1 MTADDL
7 AMTDLLP
14 GLRIGVDMDGVLAD
28 FNSGWISRYNDD
40 FGTRLEASQVRQWDG
55 PERLTHFASMDEFW
69 AWARGDGR
77 STFRDAPAL
86 PGAVEAVDRIAQ
98 RHRLVIVSSKFP
110 WAIPDSLAWLAD
122 HAVRAREVHFLW
134 DKGVADCDV
143 YLDDAVHVLRQLVAA
158 RPDAMVCRMVRPWN
172 EPVPGTID
180 IESWDA
186 FEALVDE
193 LAEARARAAAEGTR

>member
-14 GLRIGVDMDGVLAD
+14 GLRVGIDMDGVLAD
-28 FNSGWISRYNDD
+28 FNSGWMSRYNEH
-40 FGTRLEASQVRQWDG
+40 FGTQLEASQVQHWDG

-86 PGAVEAVDRIAQ
+86 PGAIEAVNRISQ

-134 DKGVADCDV
+134 DKAVADCDV
-143 YLDDAVHVLRQLVAA
+143 YLDDAVHVLQQLVAA
-158 RPDAMVCRMVRPWN
+158 RPDATVCRMVRPWN

-186 FEALVDE
+186 FEALVDG
-193 LAEARARAAAEGTR
+193 LAEARDEAEEVT